1 MSKKKNNNN
10 NNSYIN
16 NYTHTH
22 IYSCNLLFAIDV
34 IIIIIILLNRW
45 LKGRSLKTRQQGI
58 FPANYTTK
66 KDFEEARALKA
77 PLSDVDISLGEINQT
92 LHQWGN
98 LLSFFV
104 KSRRLSD
111 FGRLKGWIA
120 PLLQYRQDLISTEK
134 SPDEKKI
141 AISKASEII
150 EQVIKEFALDA
161 VVRHPNKQVASVLDT
176 GSFSLLS
183 MVNIKI
189 KIYLI

>member
-1 MSKKKNNNN
+1 MCC
-10 NNSYIN
+10 Y
-16 NYTHTH
+16 
-22 IYSCNLLFAIDV
+22 C
-34 IIIIIILLNRW
+34 LLNRW

-66 KDFEEARALKA
+66 KDFEDARALKA

-120 PLLQYRQDLISTEK
+120 PLLQYRQDLISKEK
-134 SPDEKKI
+134 SSDEKKI

-150 EQVIKEFALDA
+150 EQVVKEFTLDA

-183 MVNIKI
+183 MVNKI
-189 KIYLI
+189 NKHKTQK

>member
-1 MSKKKNNNN
+1 M
-10 NNSYIN
+10 
-16 NYTHTH
+16 
-22 IYSCNLLFAIDV
+22 
-34 IIIIIILLNRW
+34 
-45 LKGRSLKTRQQGI
+45 
-58 FPANYTTK
+58 
-66 KDFEEARALKA
+66 
-77 PLSDVDISLGEINQT
+77 DISLGEINQT